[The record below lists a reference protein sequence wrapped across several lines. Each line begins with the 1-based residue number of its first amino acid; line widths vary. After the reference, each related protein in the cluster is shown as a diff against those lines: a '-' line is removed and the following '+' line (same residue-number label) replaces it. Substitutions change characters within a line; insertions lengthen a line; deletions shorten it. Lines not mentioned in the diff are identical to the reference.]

1 MSKLK
6 CGLIQ
11 MALKGDGSMQP
22 GEIRDRMIEAHVPF
36 IEEAGK
42 QGVQVLCFQE
52 VFTQPYF
59 CPGQDRKWYAAAEKI
74 PDGPTTKLMQDYA
87 SRLGMVIVVPI
98 YEEHMTGVYYN
109 TAAVIDADGRYLGK
123 YRKTHIPQVD
133 PGFYEKF
140 FFKPGDLGY
149 PVFETAFVKLGVYI
163 CYDRHFPEGWR
174 ALALNGAEY
183 IVNPSATVAGLSKY
197 LWELEQPA
205 SAAANGVFIGAI
217 NRVGTEEPWAS
228 THGMG
233 EFYGSSYIV
242 NPRGTIE
249 AQASYGDDEL
259 LVHEIDLE
267 MLREVRDTWQF
278 FRDRRPETYGSLTD
292 V

>member
-1 MSKLK
+1 MSKVK

-11 MALKGDGSMQP
+11 MALKGDGTMRP
-22 GEIRDRMIEAHVPF
+22 EEIRERMIEAHIPF
-36 IEEAGK
+36 IEDAGR

-59 CPGQDRKWYAAAEKI
+59 CPSQDRKWYAAAEKI
-74 PDGPTTKLMQDYA
+74 PDGPTTKLM
-87 SRLGMVIVVPI
+87 
-98 YEEHMTGVYYN
+98 TGVYYN
-109 TAAVIDADGRYLGK
+109 TAAVIDADGKYLGK

-149 PVFETAFVKLGVYI
+149 PVFDTAYLKLGVYI

-205 SAAANGVFIGAI
+205 SAAANGLYIGAI
-217 NRVGTEEPWAS
+217 NRIGTEEPWATS
-228 THGMG
+228 HNMG

-242 NPRGTIE
+242 NPRGAIE

-259 LVHEIDLE
+259 LVHEIDLD
-267 MLREVRDTWQF
+267 LVREVRDTWQF
-278 FRDRRPETYGSLTD
+278 FRDRRPETYGPLTD

>member
-1 MSKLK
+1 MGKLK

-11 MALKGDGSMQP
+11 MGLKGDGTMEP
-22 GEIRDRMIEAHVPF
+22 DAIRDLMIEAHIPM
-36 IEEAGK
+36 IEDAAK

-59 CPGQDRKWYAAAEKI
+59 CPSQDNRWYGAAERI
-74 PDGPTTKLMQDYA
+74 PDGPTVKLMQEYA
-87 SRLGMVIVVPI
+87 KKYQMVIVVPI
-98 YEEHMTGVYYN
+98 YEEEMPGVYYN
-109 TAAVIDADGRYLGK
+109 TAAVIDADGTFLGK
-123 YRKTHIPQVD
+123 YRKTHIPQVA

-140 FFKPGDLGY
+140 FFKPGNLGY
-149 PVFETAFVKLGVYI
+149 PVFETAYVKLGVYI

-217 NRVGTEEPWAS
+217 NRIGREEPWADQ
-228 THGMG
+228 MG

-242 NPRGTIE
+242 NPRGQIE

-259 LVHEIDLE
+259 LVHEIDLD
-267 MLREVRDTWQF
+267 MVREVRDTWQF
-278 FRDRRPETYGSLTD
+278 FRDRRPDLYGPLTEG
-292 V
+292 

>member
-1 MSKLK
+1 MAKVK

-11 MALKGDGSMQP
+11 MAFKADINSSP
-22 GEIRDRMIEAHVPF
+22 DNIRDVMLEAHAPF
-36 IEEAGK
+36 IDDAGK

-52 VFTQPYF
+52 VFTQAYF
-59 CPGQDRKWYAAAEKI
+59 CPSQDRKWYGAAESI
-74 PDGPTTKLMQDYA
+74 PDGHTTRLMQEYA
-87 SRLGMVIVVPI
+87 KKYNMVIVVPI
-98 YEEHMTGVYYN
+98 YEEDMPGVYYN
-109 TAAVIDADGRYLGK
+109 TAAVIDADGSYLGK

-149 PVFETAFVKLGVYI
+149 PVFDTAYLKLGVYI

-217 NRVGTEEPWAS
+217 NRIGTEEPWAAE
-228 THGMG
+228 MG

-242 NPRGTIE
+242 NPRGQIE
-249 AQASYGDDEL
+249 AQASYGEDEL
-259 LVHEIDLE
+259 LVHEIDLD
-267 MLREVRDTWQF
+267 MIRQVRDTWQF
-278 FRDRRPETYGSLTD
+278 FRDRRPELYD
-292 V
+292 VLIDY